1 VKKVVFYLFIILT
14 VLCALAEVTALQL
27 LPLAAGVLLM
37 DLDIFGK
44 KSMAIPLT
52 VLSIIMILIN
62 GTMLSIIDIVIWVI
76 ACVAFLPKE

>member
-1 VKKVVFYLFIILT
+1 MKKVVFYLFIILT
-14 VLCALAEVTALQL
+14 VLCALVEVTALQL
-27 LPLAAGVLLM
+27 LPLAAGALLM
-37 DLDIFGK
+37 GLDIFGK